1 MTHMIFPTLFVVGI
15 LALGVWSMVS
25 LARTSAD
32 VYKKLD
38 EFKAEAEATD
48 EYLSLCDINARMVEY
63 ARKYC
68 VLRQYGA
75 YAKEVNVYITTK
87 AQTIHK
93 LSQKKK

>member
-1 MTHMIFPTLFVVGI
+1 MTHMILPVLFVVGI
-15 LALGVWSMVS
+15 LALGVWSMLG
-25 LARTSAD
+25 LARTSAE

-38 EFKAEAEATD
+38 AFKAEAEATD

-87 AQTIHK
+87 ADTIRRLSHK
-93 LSQKKK
+93 K

>member
-1 MTHMIFPTLFVVGI
+1 MILPTLFVIGI
-15 LALGVWSMVS
+15 FALGAWSITG

-48 EYLSLCDINARMVEY
+48 DYTKLCDINTRMVEY
-63 ARKYC
+63 ARNYC

-75 YAKEVNVYITTK
+75 YAKEVNIYIHTK
-87 AQTIHK
+87 ADTIRK
-93 LSQKKK
+93 LSIKK